1 VSGLLTPRCQDLDAA
16 VAPAERRSRLE
27 FGRVDATNGL
37 LATREHAPPPGP
49 GAALGERPRVVL
61 VDDEADVLET
71 VKAVLE
77 DPFEVLAFTEP
88 KRALAAI
95 ASMPVDVLCTDYQMP
110 EMDGLALLTAVRK
123 IQPNLGLILMTG
135 RERSYYRTVA
145 RLDSSD
151 SRDLPLHVLIKPTP
165 PEDLIQA
172 ISRAA
177 SFSRVRRALD
187 AIGNKGDR

>member
-1 VSGLLTPRCQDLDAA
+1 
-16 VAPAERRSRLE
+16 
-27 FGRVDATNGL
+27 
-37 LATREHAPPPGP
+37 
-49 GAALGERPRVVL
+49 VL

-71 VKAVLE
+71 VKAVLD

-88 KRALAAI
+88 RRALAVI

-110 EMDGLALLTAVRK
+110 EMDGLELLSQVRK

-145 RLDSSD
+145 RIDSGE

>member
-1 VSGLLTPRCQDLDAA
+1 
-16 VAPAERRSRLE
+16 
-27 FGRVDATNGL
+27 
-37 LATREHAPPPGP
+37 
-49 GAALGERPRVVL
+49 
-61 VDDEADVLET
+61 
-71 VKAVLE
+71 
-77 DPFEVLAFTEP
+77 VLAFTEP
-88 KRALAAI
+88 KRALEAI